1 MTKLYKLTEQYNTI
15 SNMLD
20 SDNYE
25 YITKESIHA
34 SLADI
39 KDQITD
45 KIDSIAKLVLSLKTD
60 VTGIESE
67 IVRLQRRK
75 ESINNTIEWLKGYLL
90 TEMVFAKLNKV
101 KKDVV
106 TISIADNP
114 PSVES
119 VDEELL
125 PVEYRKII
133 PETWHIDKIAIISHF
148 KETGEIVPGVV
159 LAVNR
164 KHVNIR

>member
-1 MTKLYKLTEQYNTI
+1 MPQLYKLTERYNTI

-45 KIDSIAKLVLSLKTD
+45 KIDSIAKLVLSLKAD
-60 VTGIESE
+60 VTGIDPE
-67 IVRLQRRK
+67 IERLKKRK
-75 ESINNTIEWLKGYLL
+75 ESTNNTIEWLKSYLL
-90 TEMVFAKLNKV
+90 TEMIATGITKA

-106 TISIADNP
+106 TVSIADNP

-119 VDEELL
+119 IDEELL

-133 PETWHIDKIAIISHF
+133 PETWHTDKIAIINHF
-148 KETGEIVPGVV
+148 KETGEIVAGVE
-159 LAVNR
+159 LTLNK
-164 KHVNIR
+164 KHINIR